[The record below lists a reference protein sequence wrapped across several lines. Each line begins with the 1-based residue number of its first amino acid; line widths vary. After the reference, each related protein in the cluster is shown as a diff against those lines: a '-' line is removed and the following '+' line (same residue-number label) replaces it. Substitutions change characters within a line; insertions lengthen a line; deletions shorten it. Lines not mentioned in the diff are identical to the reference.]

1 MSIESGRGISP
12 FAGLMKQAGLK
23 PGGLSETG
31 KGDRGFD
38 ALLQEVATAVQRQQ
52 DPLNSSAPL
61 SKSEIE
67 TLLNRMQM
75 EMNARLWLAVVN
87 EKDGDSSSSS
97 FMSSLLALS
106 RVNLSEDI
114 ASGRDASQTSKFRQS
129 HQKNAVFYS
138 KSELE
143 PIIAQAAE
151 TYQVDADLIRGV
163 IKAESNFNVKAVS
176 PKGAM
181 GLMQL
186 MPETA
191 RELGVRNA
199 YNPEENIM
207 AGTRYLK
214 GLLTRYNGNV
224 SLALAAYN
232 WGMGNVEKY
241 PNRLPAETR
250 TYISRIMQLYRD
262 AKV

>member
-12 FAGLMKQAGLK
+12 LAGLMKQAGLK
-23 PGGLSETG
+23 PGGLPETG
-31 KGDRGFD
+31 KGDRGFE
-38 ALLQEVATAVQRQQ
+38 ALLKEVATAAQGRQ
-52 DPLNSSAPL
+52 DPLNPSAPL
-61 SKSEIE
+61 SKTEVE

-75 EMNARLWLAVVN
+75 EMNARLWLAVVS
-87 EKDGDSSSSS
+87 EKDEESPSNS
-97 FMSSLLALS
+97 FMTSLLALS
-106 RVNLSEDI
+106 RINLPQDI
-114 ASGRDASQTSKFRQS
+114 AAEKEISQASKSRQS
-129 HQKNAVFYS
+129 HQKNAVSYS

-163 IKAESNFNVKAVS
+163 IKAESNFNARAVS

-186 MPETA
+186 MPDTA
-191 RELGVRNA
+191 RDLGVRNA
-199 YNPEENIM
+199 HDPEENIM

-214 GLLTRYNGNV
+214 GLLTRYHGNV

-262 AKV
+262 AKA